1 MGEDDGVTEAG
12 TEEHAAPAAAPTPAL
27 TPSDAALA
35 RHRARMRR
43 GRIIYFSIVAVV
55 VGVLVAG
62 AAVAWS
68 RGEAAHASLH
78 TFAPPPSSL
87 GLKPPSAT
95 PRPAWRTT
103 DRLAIGTPQAGGTVI
118 TFSAHAVGGR
128 DARTGK
134 RTWTYT
140 RSDRRVCTAAQATN
154 TTIAVFANH
163 GNCDELDAFAS
174 DTGRRRW
181 TRTLDQDGRPIN
193 GVPSFQVLPYTFL
206 VASDS
211 VIYAIDPVSGWN
223 RWNYYRYGCRIERTV
238 LGSAGVLI
246 SQTCTSAV
254 RCGDMRFC
262 TTGPQLVLRDGSAGN
277 GDDSDKNRDKIKWL
291 RRGNRSTP
299 VSADGVISSLRGD
312 GTTLDVLRAKDGV
325 PERQVTLP
333 SGSADDPGTALG
345 LGATELVWRAGTV
358 SAIRADL
365 AHPAWRVA
373 TTAAPT
379 AVNSS
384 GTPPLSPT
392 EARITA
398 PVADGVA
405 VIDGETGG
413 VTQQFSIPA
422 GKDAAVFPLGTGFL
436 VGRPDGT
443 AAYR

>member
-103 DRLAIGTPQAGGTVI
+103 DRLAIGVPQAGGTVI
-118 TFSAHAVGGR
+118 TFSEHAVGGR

-134 RTWTYT
+134 RTWSYT

-154 TTIAVFANH
+154 TTVAVFENH
-163 GNCDELDAFAS
+163 GNCDQLAAFAS

-181 TRTLDQDGRPIN
+181 TRTLDQDGKPIN
-193 GVPSFQVLPYTFL
+193 GIPSVQVLPYTVL
-206 VASDS
+206 VASDTA
-211 VIYAIDPVSGWN
+211 VYALDPVSGWN
-223 RWNYYRYGCRIERTV
+223 RWNYFRYGCRILRTV
-238 LGSAGVLI
+238 LGTAGVLI
-246 SQTCTSAV
+246 GQTCGPQV
-254 RCGDMRFC
+254 RCDGIKFC
-262 TTGPQLVLRDGSAGN
+262 ARGPQLLLRDGSAGN
-277 GDDSDKNRDKIKWL
+277 GEDSDKNRDKIKWL
-291 RRGNRSTP
+291 RRGDRSMP
-299 VSADGVISSLRGD
+299 VSADGVVSSLRAD
-312 GTTLDVLRAKDGV
+312 GTTLDVLGEKDGK
-325 PERQVTLP
+325 PQRQVALP
-333 SGSADDPGTALG
+333 ASADRPGAAVG
-345 LGATELVWRAGTV
+345 LGSTELLWRGGTLFAV
-358 SAIRADL
+358 RADL
-365 AHPAWRVA
+365 GTPAWSVA
-373 TTAAPT
+373 TAAGPPT
-379 AVNSS
+379 AVDSS
-384 GTPPLSPT
+384 GGPALGPAQ
-392 EARITA
+392 ARISV
-398 PVADGVA
+398 PLGGGIGVVDGSNGRITRRFA
-405 VIDGETGG
+405 
-413 VTQQFSIPA
+413 IPA
-422 GKDAAVFPLGTGFL
+422 GPGAVAYPLGTGFL